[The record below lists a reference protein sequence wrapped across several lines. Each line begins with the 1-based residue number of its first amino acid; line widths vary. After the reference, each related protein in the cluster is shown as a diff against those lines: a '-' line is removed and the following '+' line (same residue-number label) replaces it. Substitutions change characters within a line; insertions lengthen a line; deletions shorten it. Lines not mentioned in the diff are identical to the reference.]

1 MNIGDT
7 LTTPNAVW
15 IATTLLQQTHK
26 DRDAF
31 QPREIFKKMRELKL
45 VQTADVT
52 LLAHIST
59 HCVANTKAVPA
70 THRKLFRVSP
80 GWYRLYKNGDECDPT
95 REGGISAPPPNEIP
109 AKYRNLIEWYNQK
122 YNIGGKEKNSKTP
135 NLLFTSLEKDGML
148 KLPQNILSKLH
159 LEEGDYVAFVE
170 NPIGGITLR
179 KLKMQVE

>member
-1 MNIGDT
+1 VNIADT

-26 DRDAF
+26 DKDAF

-45 VQTADVT
+45 VQTVDVT
-52 LLAHIST
+52 ILAHIST

-80 GWYRLYKNGDECDPT
+80 GWYRLYKDGDEYHPT

-109 AKYRNLIEWYNQK
+109 TKYRNLIEWYNQK
-122 YNIGGKEKNSKTP
+122 YNIGGKEKKVKTAS
-135 NLLFTSLEKDGML
+135 LLFTSLEKDGIV
-148 KLPQNILSKLH
+148 KLPHNILSKLK

-170 NPIGGITLR
+170 NSIGDITI
-179 KLKMQVE
+179 KKAVMQVE